1 MTPPPKE
8 RYLIPMLER
17 SLRALELLSQSAEGL
32 SLAELSQQLGAPKS
46 SVFNIL
52 ATLEHHGYIRPDN
65 GTGRFVLTP
74 KLYRVGSPAVN
85 RMSLRQTLHPTL
97 AELVEQTGE
106 TANLGILEGGAAYYI
121 DSIEGPSRV
130 RVAVAPGERL
140 DLHATALGKVLL
152 AHQPP
157 PALEALLQGQP
168 LAARTPNT
176 VTEMEALRHELALIR
191 EQGYALDNEEDH
203 LDIRC
208 IGAPVHDYTGAVVA
222 AVSLTAPKHRLVG
235 ALLTDKTVLVLDYA
249 GRMSRA
255 LGYGSLD

>member
-1 MTPPPKE
+1 MATPPKE

-17 SLRALELLSQSAEGL
+17 SLRALELLSQSGEGL
-32 SLAELSQQLGAPKS
+32 SLAELSQQLAAPKS

-65 GTGRFVLTP
+65 GTGRFILTP

-85 RMSLRQTLHPTL
+85 RMSLKQTLHPLL

-106 TANLGILEGGAAYYI
+106 TANLGILEGGEAYYI
-121 DSIEGPSRV
+121 ESIEGPSRV

-152 AHQPP
+152 AHLPP
-157 PALEALLQGQP
+157 DHIEVLLQQRPLTARTPYTVTELEAL
-168 LAARTPNT
+168 R
-176 VTEMEALRHELALIR
+176 EELALIR
-191 EQGYALDNEEDH
+191 ERGYALDNEEDH

-208 IGAPVHDYTGAVVA
+208 IGAPVRDHTDVVIA
-222 AVSLTAPKHRLVG
+222 AVSLTAPKHRLV
-235 ALLTDKTVLVLDYA
+235 ATALTDKTILVLNYA
-249 GRMSRA
+249 ARMSRA
-255 LGYGSLD
+255 LGHDSPD